1 MEYNILSKLV
11 QRIDCNTSR
20 EQMERELHL
29 VLDEL
34 GYIYSYIVYN
44 TYKDDVLWGWTIQYM
59 FSQTD
64 EYNTLPASLCV
75 EGILQGIEHYTVK
88 PNNVLCYRQ
97 PDIEVMMRVYE
108 PLLRK
113 AAKNTCEKWTGEEYE
128 DALSSA
134 YLVMLRLYRHGYYIH
149 KRLFLRAYNNEIL
162 MQLRHK
168 RNEPQMVSL
177 DTVVE
182 NEQND
187 VTTYANII
195 PDEQYSI
202 RMQELDL
209 AAAVAST
216 LKEFLL
222 QYMTEREYDELLR
235 DYGQGHTTNTSRR
248 RMSRIKDKF
257 ARLGI
262 TYKEF
267 RRRLT
272 DVT

>member
-11 QRIDCNTSR
+11 QRIPCNTGR

-64 EYNTLPASLCV
+64 EYNTLPASWCV
-75 EGILQGIEHYTVK
+75 EGILQGISHYTVT
-88 PNNVLCYRQ
+88 PNNVLCYCQ
-97 PDIEVMMRVYE
+97 PDVEVMMRVYE

-113 AAKNTCEKWTGEEYE
+113 AARNACEQWTGTEYE

-134 YLVMLRLYRHGYYIH
+134 YLVMLRLYRRGYYVH

-168 RNEPQMVSL
+168 RREPPTISL
-177 DTVVE
+177 DTIVE
-182 NEQND
+182 NDDND

-195 PDEQYSI
+195 PDEQYNI
-202 RMQELDL
+202 RMEEREERDL
-209 AAAVAST
+209 MASIAYT
-216 LKEFLL
+216 LKQLLL

-235 DYGQGHTTNTSRR
+235 DYGQGHTTNASRR
-248 RMSRIKDKF
+248 RLSRIKDKF

-262 TYKEF
+262 TYKQL
-267 RRRLT
+267 RG
-272 DVT
+272 D